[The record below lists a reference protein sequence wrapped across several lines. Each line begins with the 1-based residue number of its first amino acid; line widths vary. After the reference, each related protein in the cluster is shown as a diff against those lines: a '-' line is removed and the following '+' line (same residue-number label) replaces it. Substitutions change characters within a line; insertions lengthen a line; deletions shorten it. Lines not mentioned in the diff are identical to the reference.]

1 MSSRFPTM
9 EAGRMAPTA
18 ALMAATAV
26 AVMTMSTARVA
37 VMAVGMAVT
46 TMTVGRVAVSVMTE
60 STISAAV
67 SPSAKALAITVA
79 AVLLD
84 VTAMTSTLSATGERM
99 ARTMMRT
106 AKAGMMAAL
115 TVLAV
120 TRPAMRGETVLRARA
135 PLMTEPMTRRAAV
148 SVTPAGGAPVAATM
162 SAAAPVFVASDVRF
176 RSMRSARP
184 TCSASLRPPIASSV
198 RAAPRETTARRS
210 RWATAFR
217 PSRRWGLT
225 RLARLF
231 RGSRLAGGATRGTET
246 RTSAAPRRSTSSS
259 RCGRRSRTITA
270 RLSRRTTARRTAT
283 PLAFVLPRFFI
294 LLFDNLSPG
303 AIVPAAPA
311 VPVGEAA
318 KPARPIALE
327 ARVPRAAARTRLFG
341 AQPRCQQQGRPDSQ
355 KDTIFVHAFLP

>member
-37 VMAVGMAVT
+37 VMAVGVAVT

-115 TVLAV
+115 TVL
-120 TRPAMRGETVLRARA
+120 RARA
-135 PLMTEPMTRRAAV
+135 PLMTEPMTRRAVV

-198 RAAPRETTARRS
+198 RAAPRETAARRS
-210 RWATAFR
+210 RRSATFR
-217 PSRRWGLT
+217 PSGRWGLT

-231 RGSRLAGGATRGTET
+231 RGSRLAGGTTRRTET
-246 RTSAAPRRSTSSS
+246 RTRAAPRRSTSSS

-303 AIVPAAPA
+303 AIVTAAPA

-327 ARVPRAAARTRLFG
+327 ACVPRAAARTRFLG